1 MQLEP
6 SCAEPREGKSEHQ
19 ADERCGHAIGGQPS
33 SAVKPADAPPRPTY
47 AQAAKTSSTP
57 SPPPGLEPAVAVW
70 REQYEAAHG
79 HPPVPG
85 AVANMLQL
93 LKAYKNLDRDFEWTR
108 AGEQLT

>member
-19 ADERCGHAIGGQPS
+19 ADERCGPAIGGQPS

-57 SPPPGLEPAVAVW
+57 SPPPELEPAVAVW
-70 REQYEAAHG
+70 RAKYEAAHG

-93 LKAYKNLDRDFEWTR
+93 LKAYQNLDRDFEWTR
-108 AGEQLT
+108 AGEQST